1 MFGHGCCGSGRT
13 EGPFGA
19 RYHSRPSAEGAAVH
33 DDRTLVGARLERA
46 MGQFVRPAQY
56 AERVPLVLS
65 VWHVPGEPV
74 PVDQAPQADYETLTT
89 GTA

>member
-1 MFGHGCCGSGRT
+1 
-13 EGPFGA
+13 
-19 RYHSRPSAEGAAVH
+19 
-33 DDRTLVGARLERA
+33 